1 MAAENH
7 VVTIDKRGVATVAL
21 NRPEV
26 HNAFDD
32 ELIAALTAAFRRLG
46 EDAGVR
52 AVVVRGNGKSFSAG
66 GDLNWMRRMATYSDE
81 ENVADG
87 LRLAEMF
94 RALNE
99 VPKPTVAVVHGNCFA
114 GGTGLVACSDVA
126 IAAEDATFAISEVRL
141 GLAPATI
148 SPYVVAAMGMRN
160 ARRFFLTAER
170 FDGRT
175 AKAIGL
181 VHETVPAAELDA
193 TLDKFLGEILQGGP
207 RAQGTSKQIIA
218 DVVDRPVTQALIAL
232 TARRIAEARASDEAR
247 DGLAAFFEKRKPIW
261 RK

>member
-1 MAAENH
+1 MTAENH
-7 VVTIDKRGVATVAL
+7 VVTVDPRGVATVVL

-32 ELIAALTAAFRRLG
+32 ALIAALTASFKRLG
-46 EDAGVR
+46 ADGRVR

-66 GDLNWMRRMATYSDE
+66 GDLHWMRRMATYSDE

-94 RALNE
+94 QALNE
-99 VPKPTVAVVHGNCFA
+99 LPKPTVAVVHGNCFA
-114 GGTGLVACSDVA
+114 GGTGLVASSDIA

-160 ARRFFLTAER
+160 ARRFFLTGER
-170 FDGRT
+170 FDGRM

-193 TLDKFLGEILQGGP
+193 ALERFLAALLAGAP
-207 RAQGTSKQIIA
+207 AAQGRTKQIIA
-218 DVVDRPVTQALIAL
+218 DVVDRPITEPLIAL

-247 DGLAAFFEKRKPIW
+247 DGLAAFFEKRKPKW
-261 RK
+261 RT